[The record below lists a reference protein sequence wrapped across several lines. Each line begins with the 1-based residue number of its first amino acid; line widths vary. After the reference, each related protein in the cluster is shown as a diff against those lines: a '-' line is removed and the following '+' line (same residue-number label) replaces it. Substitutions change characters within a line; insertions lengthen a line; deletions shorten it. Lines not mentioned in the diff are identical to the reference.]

1 MFTGLIEEVGRVE
14 ARTPLEG
21 GARFR
26 LAAGF
31 SGELAEG
38 ESVALD
44 GACLTVVEAD
54 HDAFGVEATRVT
66 LGRTTL
72 GSWEPGRRVNL
83 ERALRVGDRLGGH
96 LVQGHV
102 DAVGRVEA
110 VEPEEEVVRLRVRLP
125 EEVARVTVARG
136 SLAVDGVSLTV
147 ARLEGDVAEIALI
160 PHTWEHTAVDRLS
173 PGAAVNLEADLM
185 GKYVERLAGPYLPD
199 RSAGSTTV
207 GDDPDRS

>member
-14 ARTPLEG
+14 ARDPLDG

-26 LAAGF
+26 LAADL
-31 SGELAEG
+31 SGELEEG

-44 GACLTVVEAD
+44 GACLSVVEAD
-54 HDAFGVEATRVT
+54 ASGFFVEATRVT

-72 GSWEPGRRVNL
+72 ESWEPGRRVNL

-110 VEPEEEVVRLRVRLP
+110 VEPEEEVVRLRVGLP
-125 EEVARVTVARG
+125 WEVARVTVARG

-147 ARLEGDVAEIALI
+147 AELEGDTAEIAVI
-160 PHTWEHTAVDRLS
+160 PYTWEHTAVDRLS

-185 GKYVERLAGPYLPD
+185 GKYVERLAGPHLPD
-199 RSAGSTTV
+199 GTAGPTRGGEDPERS
-207 GDDPDRS
+207 